1 MNNTTSEINLIFSTP
16 IWTSHLNEYQDV
28 NKRMEEY
35 IKKQMELDSKGKKA
49 SNINGWHS
57 ENFNLK
63 DEEVVFFINTISI
76 KIKKAMEDMGWDL
89 KKNKIEIPNIW
100 SIINKRG
107 SSNAMHIHS
116 NSYISAA
123 YYVKAPEKCGDIVF
137 YDPRQSR
144 LVRKPKIS
152 KLNNL
157 NGEEVNIKPTDGL
170 LVLFPS
176 YLYHSV
182 NENLSNEE
190 RIVISFNVD
199 LK

>member
-1 MNNTTSEINLIFSTP
+1 MNNKTSEINLIFSTP
-16 IWTSHLNEYQDV
+16 IWTSHLNEFQDV
-28 NKRMEEY
+28 NKKMEEY

-76 KIKKAMEDMGWDL
+76 KIQKAMEDMGWDL
-89 KKNKIEIPNIW
+89 SKNKIEIPNIW
-100 SIINKRG
+100 SIINKKG

-116 NSYISAA
+116 NCYLSAA
-123 YYVKAPEKCGDIVF
+123 YYVKAPNDCGDIVF
-137 YDPRQSR
+137 HDPRQSR
-144 LVRKPKIS
+144 LIRKPKLS
-152 KLNNL
+152 KLNKL
-157 NGEEVNIKPTDGL
+157 NGEEVNVKPKEGL

-182 NENLSNEE
+182 KESLSNSE
-190 RIVISFNVD
+190 RIVISFNID

>member
-76 KIKKAMEDMGWDL
+76 KIKKAIEVLGW
-89 KKNKIEIPNIW
+89 
-100 SIINKRG
+100 
-107 SSNAMHIHS
+107 
-116 NSYISAA
+116 Y
-123 YYVKAPEKCGDIVF
+123 
-137 YDPRQSR
+137 
-144 LVRKPKIS
+144 
-152 KLNNL
+152 
-157 NGEEVNIKPTDGL
+157 
-170 LVLFPS
+170 
-176 YLYHSV
+176 
-182 NENLSNEE
+182 
-190 RIVISFNVD
+190 
-199 LK
+199 

>member
-16 IWTSHLNEYQDV
+16 IWTSHLDEYQNI

-63 DEEVVFFINTISI
+63 DEEVVFFINTISV
-76 KIKKAMEDMGWDL
+76 KIQKAMEDMGWDL

-144 LVRKPKIS
+144 LIRKPKIS
-152 KLNNL
+152 KLNSL

>member
-1 MNNTTSEINLIFSTP
+1 MNNTSSEINLIFSTP
-16 IWTSHLNEYQDV
+16 IWTSHLNEFQDV
-28 NKRMEEY
+28 NKKMEEY

-76 KIKKAMEDMGWDL
+76 KIQKAMEDMGWDL
-89 KKNKIEIPNIW
+89 SKNKIEIPNIW

-116 NSYISAA
+116 NSYLSAA

-182 NENLSNEE
+182 NENLSNKE

>member
-144 LVRKPKIS
+144 LIRKPKIS
-152 KLNNL
+152 KLNSL

>member
-1 MNNTTSEINLIFSTP
+1 MNNKTSEINLIFSTP

-28 NKRMEEY
+28 NRKMEEY
-35 IKKQMELDSKGKKA
+35 IKKQMALDSKGKKA

-63 DEEVVFFINTISI
+63 DEEVVFFINTISV
-76 KIKKAMEDMGWDL
+76 KIQKAMEDMGWDL

-152 KLNNL
+152 KLNSL

>member
-16 IWTSHLNEYQDV
+16 IWTSHLNEFQDV
-28 NKRMEEY
+28 NKKMEEY

-63 DEEVVFFINTISI
+63 DEEVVFFINTISV
-76 KIKKAMEDMGWDL
+76 KIQKAMEDMGWDL

-116 NSYISAA
+116 NSYLSAA

>member
-1 MNNTTSEINLIFSTP
+1 
-16 IWTSHLNEYQDV
+16 
-28 NKRMEEY
+28 
-35 IKKQMELDSKGKKA
+35 
-49 SNINGWHS
+49 
-57 ENFNLK
+57 
-63 DEEVVFFINTISI
+63 
-76 KIKKAMEDMGWDL
+76 
-89 KKNKIEIPNIW
+89 
-100 SIINKRG
+100 
-107 SSNAMHIHS
+107 MHIHS

>member
-1 MNNTTSEINLIFSTP
+1 MNNTSSEINLIFSTP
-16 IWTSHLNEYQDV
+16 IWTSHLKEFQDV
-28 NKRMEEY
+28 NKKMEEY
-35 IKKQMELDSKGKKA
+35 IKKQMELDPKGKKA

-76 KIKKAMEDMGWDL
+76 KIQKAMEDMGWDL
-89 KKNKIEIPNIW
+89 SKNKIEIPNIW

-116 NSYISAA
+116 NSYLSAA

>member
-1 MNNTTSEINLIFSTP
+1 MNNKTSEINLIFSTP

-28 NKRMEEY
+28 NRRMEEY

-63 DEEVVFFINTISI
+63 DEEVVFFINTISV
-76 KIKKAMEDMGWDL
+76 KIQKAMEDMGWDL

-144 LVRKPKIS
+144 LIRKPKIS
-152 KLNNL
+152 KLNSL

>member
-16 IWTSHLNEYQDV
+16 IWTSHLDEYQNI

-76 KIKKAMEDMGWDL
+76 KIQKAMEDMGWDL

-144 LVRKPKIS
+144 LIRKPKIS
-152 KLNNL
+152 KLNSL

>member
-35 IKKQMELDSKGKKA
+35 IKKQMVLDSKGKKA

-63 DEEVVFFINTISI
+63 DEEVVFFINTISV
-76 KIKKAMEDMGWDL
+76 KIQKAMEDMGWDL

>member
-16 IWTSHLNEYQDV
+16 IWTSHLDEYQNI

-76 KIKKAMEDMGWDL
+76 KIQKAMEDMGWDL
-89 KKNKIEIPNIW
+89 SKNKIEIPNIW

-116 NSYISAA
+116 NSYLSAA

-144 LVRKPKIS
+144 LIRKPKIS

>member
-1 MNNTTSEINLIFSTP
+1 MNNTSSEINLIFSTP
-16 IWTSHLNEYQDV
+16 IWTSHLNEFQDV
-28 NKRMEEY
+28 NKKMEEY

-76 KIKKAMEDMGWDL
+76 KIQKAMEDMGWDL
-89 KKNKIEIPNIW
+89 SKNKIEIPNIW

-116 NSYISAA
+116 NSYLSAA

>member
-57 ENFNLK
+57 ENFSLK

-76 KIKKAMEDMGWDL
+76 KIQKAMEDMGWDL

-182 NENLSNEE
+182 NENLSNKE

>member
-76 KIKKAMEDMGWDL
+76 KIQKAMEDMGWDL

-100 SIINKRG
+100 PIINKRG

-152 KLNNL
+152 KLNSL

>member
-1 MNNTTSEINLIFSTP
+1 MNNTSSEINLIFSTP

-35 IKKQMELDSKGKKA
+35 IKKQMVLDSKGKKA

-63 DEEVVFFINTISI
+63 DEEVVFFINTISV
-76 KIKKAMEDMGWDL
+76 KIQKAMEDMGWDL

>member
-76 KIKKAMEDMGWDL
+76 KIQKAMEDMGWDL
-89 KKNKIEIPNIW
+89 SKNKIEIPNIW

-116 NSYISAA
+116 NSYLSAA

>member
-1 MNNTTSEINLIFSTP
+1 MNNTSSEINLIFSTP
-16 IWTSHLNEYQDV
+16 IWTSHLNEFQDV
-28 NKRMEEY
+28 NKKMEEY

-63 DEEVVFFINTISI
+63 DEEVVFFINTISV
-76 KIKKAMEDMGWDL
+76 KIQKAMEDMGWDL

>member
-76 KIKKAMEDMGWDL
+76 KIQKAMEDMGWDL

>member
-1 MNNTTSEINLIFSTP
+1 MNNKTSEINLIFSTP

-28 NKRMEEY
+28 NRKMEEY
-35 IKKQMELDSKGKKA
+35 IKKQMALDSKGKKA

-63 DEEVVFFINTISI
+63 DEEVVFFINTISV
-76 KIKKAMEDMGWDL
+76 KIQKAMEDMGWDL

-144 LVRKPKIS
+144 LIRKPKIS
-152 KLNNL
+152 KLNSL

>member
-28 NKRMEEY
+28 NRKMEEY

-63 DEEVVFFINTISI
+63 DEEVVFFINTISV
-76 KIKKAMEDMGWDL
+76 KIQKAMEDMGWDL

>member
-57 ENFNLK
+57 ENFSLK

-76 KIKKAMEDMGWDL
+76 KIQKAMEDMGWDL

-190 RIVISFNVD
+190 RIVIGFNVD

>member
-1 MNNTTSEINLIFSTP
+1 MSLIVGVGSGLIAVLIKNTAHNLGDFLKDFSLETKEPQNFINLILPS
-16 IWTSHLNEYQDV
+16 IEQVMVDMNWE
-28 NKRMEEY
+28 
-35 IKKQMELDSKGKKA
+35 KQKQKIRI
-49 SNINGWHS
+49 SNMWAI
-57 ENFNLK
+57 
-63 DEEVVFFINTISI
+63 INTGGSANTRHQHGNSTIS
-76 KIKKAMEDMGWDL
+76 G
-89 KKNKIEIPNIW
+89 
-100 SIINKRG
+100 
-107 SSNAMHIHS
+107 
-116 NSYISAA
+116 A
-123 YYVKAPEKCGDIVF
+123 YYVRAPKNSGDIVF